1 MKIERIND
9 WFARQGRWM
18 VQKRWLV
25 LSLFILVFAI
35 GFTGLR
41 YFKVS
46 ASWENYFLEDDPMLV
61 KTKEFKDIFGNDNF
75 AAVLTQC
82 DNSFMKENLELIREL
97 TNEMMDS
104 ISYADKI
111 TSLTDIE
118 FMVGNEE
125 GMTIEQIVPD
135 LIPTDAASL
144 ETIRRKAYMKPHIAE
159 RLVSKDGTLSWIILK
174 LRTFPKDSVWNKGKN
189 AVSPE
194 VLTGNELEHIITKD
208 KYQKL
213 HPKGTGLPYVTAMK
227 MKWIGKEMPRVMGI
241 AALVSILILLLITRS
256 LRGVV
261 VPLITAA
268 GSIVIVYGLLGYV
281 GMTIDSGMMMIPM
294 LLAFGRKRTPAWH
307 IDPMDCRAAYRS
319 THLSIHQDRD
329 RL

>member
-208 KYQKL
+208 NYHKL
-213 HPKGTGLPYVTAMK
+213 HPKGTGQVAFATT
-227 MKWIGKEMPRVMGI
+227 
-241 AALVSILILLLITRS
+241 SCS
-256 LRGVV
+256 
-261 VPLITAA
+261 
-268 GSIVIVYGLLGYV
+268 GLLPQIRRG
-281 GMTIDSGMMMIPM
+281 
-294 LLAFGRKRTPAWH
+294 
-307 IDPMDCRAAYRS
+307 
-319 THLSIHQDRD
+319 
-329 RL
+329 

>member
-144 ETIRRKAYMKPHIAE
+144 ETIRRKAYMKNNDAMIE
-159 RLVSKDGTLSWIILK
+159 NI
-174 LRTFPKDSVWNKGKN
+174 
-189 AVSPE
+189 SPIYE
-194 VLTGNELEHIITKD
+194 AT
-208 KYQKL
+208 Y
-213 HPKGTGLPYVTAMK
+213 
-227 MKWIGKEMPRVMGI
+227 
-241 AALVSILILLLITRS
+241 
-256 LRGVV
+256 
-261 VPLITAA
+261 
-268 GSIVIVYGLLGYV
+268 
-281 GMTIDSGMMMIPM
+281 
-294 LLAFGRKRTPAWH
+294 
-307 IDPMDCRAAYRS
+307 CRAACLQRWYALVDYS
-319 THLSIHQDRD
+319 QVAYLS
-329 RL
+329 

>member
-144 ETIRRKAYMKPHIAE
+144 ETMP
-159 RLVSKDGTLSWIILK
+159 SGLSPKMVRSRGLFSSCVPFLK
-174 LRTFPKDSVWNKGKN
+174 IQCGIKVR
-189 AVSPE
+189 
-194 VLTGNELEHIITKD
+194 
-208 KYQKL
+208 
-213 HPKGTGLPYVTAMK
+213 
-227 MKWIGKEMPRVMGI
+227 MPF
-241 AALVSILILLLITRS
+241 LL
-256 LRGVV
+256 
-261 VPLITAA
+261 
-268 GSIVIVYGLLGYV
+268 
-281 GMTIDSGMMMIPM
+281 
-294 LLAFGRKRTPAWH
+294 K
-307 IDPMDCRAAYRS
+307 C
-319 THLSIHQDRD
+319 
-329 RL
+329 

>member
-213 HPKGTGLPYVTAMK
+213 HPRLALRYRHEDEMDWQRDAPCDGHCRTRFHSYFVTHNTLPTG
-227 MKWIGKEMPRVMGI
+227 R
-241 AALVSILILLLITRS
+241 
-256 LRGVV
+256 
-261 VPLITAA
+261 
-268 GSIVIVYGLLGYV
+268 
-281 GMTIDSGMMMIPM
+281 
-294 LLAFGRKRTPAWH
+294 
-307 IDPMDCRAAYRS
+307 CRS
-319 THLSIHQDRD
+319 TYHGGRLNCDCVWTVGICRHDDRQRYD
-329 RL
+329 DDTYAVGVCRLDSL

>member
-97 TNEMMDS
+97 RYGVCLPGGISDCSRDQNVVDHTWRQPSSSFGCFNRNAQILRKKSGKRQKIKKKTEKRVKCLTGEKKNRILKNRTNIHRTTVS
-104 ISYADKI
+104 CK
-111 TSLTDIE
+111 
-118 FMVGNEE
+118 EE
-125 GMTIEQIVPD
+125 
-135 LIPTDAASL
+135 
-144 ETIRRKAYMKPHIAE
+144 AE
-159 RLVSKDGTLSWIILK
+159 RFWSRNVNWNRRNWI
-174 LRTFPKDSVWNKGKN
+174 FQSPVPSVY
-189 AVSPE
+189 
-194 VLTGNELEHIITKD
+194 L
-208 KYQKL
+208 
-213 HPKGTGLPYVTAMK
+213 
-227 MKWIGKEMPRVMGI
+227 
-241 AALVSILILLLITRS
+241 
-256 LRGVV
+256 
-261 VPLITAA
+261 
-268 GSIVIVYGLLGYV
+268 
-281 GMTIDSGMMMIPM
+281 
-294 LLAFGRKRTPAWH
+294 
-307 IDPMDCRAAYRS
+307 C
-319 THLSIHQDRD
+319 
-329 RL
+329 

>member
-144 ETIRRKAYMKPHIAE
+144 ETICLLYT
-159 RLVSKDGTLSWIILK
+159 SD
-174 LRTFPKDSVWNKGKN
+174 
-189 AVSPE
+189 
-194 VLTGNELEHIITKD
+194 
-208 KYQKL
+208 
-213 HPKGTGLPYVTAMK
+213 
-227 MKWIGKEMPRVMGI
+227 
-241 AALVSILILLLITRS
+241 AA
-256 LRGVV
+256 
-261 VPLITAA
+261 
-268 GSIVIVYGLLGYV
+268 
-281 GMTIDSGMMMIPM
+281 DE
-294 LLAFGRKRTPAWH
+294 
-307 IDPMDCRAAYRS
+307 
-319 THLSIHQDRD
+319 
-329 RL
+329 

>member
-208 KYQKL
+208 KYQKAPSQRHRL
-213 HPKGTGLPYVTAMK
+213 ALRYRHEDEMDWQRDAPCDGHCRTRFHSYFVTHNTLPY
-227 MKWIGKEMPRVMGI
+227 G
-241 AALVSILILLLITRS
+241 ALS
-256 LRGVV
+256 
-261 VPLITAA
+261 
-268 GSIVIVYGLLGYV
+268 
-281 GMTIDSGMMMIPM
+281 
-294 LLAFGRKRTPAWH
+294 F
-307 IDPMDCRAAYRS
+307 
-319 THLSIHQDRD
+319 HLSRRQAQ
-329 RL
+329 L

>member
-159 RLVSKDGTLSWIILK
+159 RLVSKDGTLSWIISSCVPFLK
-174 LRTFPKDSVWNKGKN
+174 IQCGIKVR
-189 AVSPE
+189 
-194 VLTGNELEHIITKD
+194 
-208 KYQKL
+208 
-213 HPKGTGLPYVTAMK
+213 
-227 MKWIGKEMPRVMGI
+227 MPF
-241 AALVSILILLLITRS
+241 LL
-256 LRGVV
+256 
-261 VPLITAA
+261 
-268 GSIVIVYGLLGYV
+268 
-281 GMTIDSGMMMIPM
+281 
-294 LLAFGRKRTPAWH
+294 K
-307 IDPMDCRAAYRS
+307 C
-319 THLSIHQDRD
+319 
-329 RL
+329 

>member
-104 ISYADKI
+104 ISYAD
-111 TSLTDIE
+111 
-118 FMVGNEE
+118 FAHFRMVAR
-125 GMTIEQIVPD
+125 MVSMQSVASVRVID
-135 LIPTDAASL
+135 LGEISEPSGDTCSC
-144 ETIRRKAYMKPHIAE
+144 
-159 RLVSKDGTLSWIILK
+159 SFS
-174 LRTFPKDSVWNKGKN
+174 GK
-189 AVSPE
+189 
-194 VLTGNELEHIITKD
+194 
-208 KYQKL
+208 KY
-213 HPKGTGLPYVTAMK
+213 
-227 MKWIGKEMPRVMGI
+227 
-241 AALVSILILLLITRS
+241 
-256 LRGVV
+256 
-261 VPLITAA
+261 
-268 GSIVIVYGLLGYV
+268 
-281 GMTIDSGMMMIPM
+281 
-294 LLAFGRKRTPAWH
+294 
-307 IDPMDCRAAYRS
+307 
-319 THLSIHQDRD
+319 
-329 RL
+329 

>member
-1 MKIERIND
+1 
-9 WFARQGRWM
+9 
-18 VQKRWLV
+18 
-25 LSLFILVFAI
+25 
-35 GFTGLR
+35 
-41 YFKVS
+41 
-46 ASWENYFLEDDPMLV
+46 
-61 KTKEFKDIFGNDNF
+61 
-75 AAVLTQC
+75 
-82 DNSFMKENLELIREL
+82 
-97 TNEMMDS
+97 MMDS

-159 RLVSKDGTLSWIILK
+159 RLVSKDGTLSWIIPSCVPFLK
-174 LRTFPKDSVWNKGKN
+174 IQCGIKVRMPFLP
-189 AVSPE
+189 A
-194 VLTGNELEHIITKD
+194 LTGNELEHIITKD

-256 LRGVV
+256 LRA
-261 VPLITAA
+261 LSFHLSRRQAQF
-268 GSIVIVYGLLGYV
+268 VIVYGLLGYV

-294 LLAFGRKRTPAWH
+294 LLAFAVL
-307 IDPMDCRAAYRS
+307 DS
-319 THLSIHQDRD
+319 L
-329 RL
+329 

>member
-9 WFARQGRWM
+9 WFRPSGQMDGTKTMACT
-18 VQKRWLV
+18 KLV
-25 LSLFILVFAI
+25 YPLFAI

-256 LRGVV
+256 
-261 VPLITAA
+261 
-268 GSIVIVYGLLGYV
+268 YGAL
-281 GMTIDSGMMMIPM
+281 S
-294 LLAFGRKRTPAWH
+294 F
-307 IDPMDCRAAYRS
+307 
-319 THLSIHQDRD
+319 HLSRRQAQ
-329 RL
+329 L